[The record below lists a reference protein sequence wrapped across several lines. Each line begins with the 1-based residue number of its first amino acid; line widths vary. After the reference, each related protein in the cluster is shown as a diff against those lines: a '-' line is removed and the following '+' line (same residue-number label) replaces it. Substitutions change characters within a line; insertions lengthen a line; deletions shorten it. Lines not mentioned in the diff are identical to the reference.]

1 MRDPHTPPP
10 ARHGLPLEALA
21 AAPAWVH
28 PAGMAA
34 PEAWWPLGRYQYT
47 KLDGT
52 RVDAVLVLAV
62 GAAVGLSAQD
72 PAQLV
77 SQCRPDWPPAP
88 DMGGLQQ
95 AQLRLVLELGAAV
108 LRHVVVELGYRKD
121 PGSEPEVRR
130 LDHLV
135 PRADGAA
142 LLAHDLDR
150 NAPRAFR
157 LDRIA
162 WVRVPTP

>member
-1 MRDPHTPPP
+1 MRDPHALPPP
-10 ARHGLPLEALA
+10 ATACRWRPLADA
-21 AAPAWVH
+21 TAWVH

-34 PEAWWPLGRYQYT
+34 PEAWWPLGRYHYT

-95 AQLRLVLELGAAV
+95 AQLRLALELGAAV
-108 LRHVVVELGYRKD
+108 LRHAVVELGYRKD

-135 PRADGAA
+135 PRADGLA

-150 NAPRAFR
+150 DAPRAFR

-162 WVRVPTP
+162 WVRVA